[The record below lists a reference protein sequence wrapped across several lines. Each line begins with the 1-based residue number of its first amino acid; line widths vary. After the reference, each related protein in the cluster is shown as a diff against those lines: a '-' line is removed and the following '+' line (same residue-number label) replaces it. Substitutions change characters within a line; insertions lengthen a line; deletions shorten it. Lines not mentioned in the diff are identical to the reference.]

1 MKPHTYAFENL
12 EVWKIARTLKK
23 EIYTVTK
30 RFPREEM
37 YGLSSQLKRSVG
49 SISANIVEGSGRAT
63 DKDRAHFI
71 NISYASGLET
81 IDHIITALDMEY
93 ISAETYESLRLEID
107 KLLNKLNA
115 FHSYLR
121 HRNGKLQ
128 H

>member
-12 EVWKIARTLKK
+12 EVWKIARSLKK
-23 EIYTVTK
+23 EIYTITK
-30 RFPREEM
+30 KFPREEM
-37 YGLSSQLKRSVG
+37 YGLTSQLKRSVG

-93 ISAETYESLRLEID
+93 INNETYESLRLDID

-115 FHSYLR
+115 FHTYLLS
-121 HRNGKLQ
+121 RNHKLKK
-128 H
+128 